1 MIVGTVY
8 LARNNTFK
16 LYTLVSQYIFTII
29 VLTVGGFLLGRYV
42 VFKTLIAGGII
53 ATIGA
58 ISGIILFIVNL
69 IEIGKKYE
77 ESRDK
82 KL

>member
-1 MIVGTVY
+1 M
-8 LARNNTFK
+8 ARNNTFK